1 MCWLCFTPTL
11 TSNFVHPSLLMSWL
25 NKTRSHSQSS
35 ALIGLF
41 FQVFLLVISLI
52 AIYYIIK
59 LGKLNSYSLLFD
71 LFFNSIWRFRTLVM
85 ALNNWFQQLVNIHS
99 LVQRL
104 SWMIIQQFRSKMW
117 SARPVLPTSV
127 DFLDRKYRYRSIL
140 PKFLEDRLIPI
151 PY

>member
-140 PKFLEDRLIPI
+140 PKFLEDRLIPM
-151 PY
+151 P